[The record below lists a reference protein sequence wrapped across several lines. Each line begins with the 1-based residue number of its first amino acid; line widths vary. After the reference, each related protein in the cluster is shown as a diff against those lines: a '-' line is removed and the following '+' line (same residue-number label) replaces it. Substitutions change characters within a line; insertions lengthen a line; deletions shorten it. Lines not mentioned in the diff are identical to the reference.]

1 QIPNPKSQ
9 IHLVLNPY
17 QHCNSH
23 ITYCYFVDKQ
33 LWRRGNN
40 IWKQAEAIIHDSLKK
55 AFANKRGIVIESRTF
70 KREPDTLYIS
80 AIQNLKFLLT
90 LQIRPSGT
98 EDKIGVKI
106 FGDDG
111 KVMTRL
117 SEEISEKMFTLFW
130 QTMKNRTS
138 KYAIQEAEI
147 IRLLKD
153 KGLVTIAE
161 LKKIFTSRGRFQ
173 TCPYSE
179 AKRIAEVELAFLID
193 AMGIKKQG
201 LIKTEGTGNNT
212 LLTLTNRGK
221 NLVAN

>member
-1 QIPNPKSQ
+1 
-9 IHLVLNPY
+9 
-17 QHCNSH
+17 
-23 ITYCYFVDKQ
+23 
-33 LWRRGNN
+33 
-40 IWKQAEAIIHDSLKK
+40 
-55 AFANKRGIVIESRTF
+55 
-70 KREPDTLYIS
+70 
-80 AIQNLKFLLT
+80 
-90 LQIRPSGT
+90 
-98 EDKIGVKI
+98 
-106 FGDDG
+106 
-111 KVMTRL
+111 MTRL